1 MDNPVIGFGIDYA
14 GELKYCEAIMQD
26 TSYDI
31 YFDHEWIASIIHD
44 DNWDWRLASGSILPQ
59 SIINEIGLRIESH
72 YN

>member
-1 MDNPVIGFGIDYA
+1 MDNPVIGFGIDYG
-14 GELKYCEAIMQD
+14 GELKYCEAIMQE

-31 YFDHEWIASIIHD
+31 YFDREWIASIIHD
-44 DNWDWRLASGSILPQ
+44 DNWNWQLAAGAILPQ